1 MEKWKCLLGGMGVLP
16 DKNGNNTSGHLNDS
30 SAGISGLFR
39 YADWHINGHIA
50 MAAAHVN
57 TIADGVHSVHSQWQ
71 KTCANYMEP
80 NKSRNFYRKCA
91 SF

>member
-1 MEKWKCLLGGMGVLP
+1 
-16 DKNGNNTSGHLNDS
+16 
-30 SAGISGLFR
+30 
-39 YADWHINGHIA
+39 

-57 TIADGVHSVHSQWQ
+57 TIADGVHNVHSQWQ

-80 NKSRNFYRKCA
+80 NETRNFYRKCA